1 MKLSLTGCRS
11 LEFSP
16 ATPPPQE
23 KKNHVI
29 LKVACCAVC
38 RTDAKM
44 WHQGHRDLA
53 LPRVPGHE
61 IAGYDSSGRLFT
73 VWPGQACGQ
82 CRYCLEGREN
92 LCEEMRIIGFHSD
105 GGFARF
111 VSVPRESLVAVRED
125 IKPPCLTFAEPVA
138 CVINGLAKFPPEQN
152 LRVIIYGGG
161 VVGML
166 AALLCREQNCRVTVV
181 ERSQEKIARLD
192 AFAKKND
199 LELCKDTVA
208 SDFDLALNCCDSHIA
223 FSLCITK
230 LRKGGRFV
238 YFSGLEKNE
247 EIETNLLNLIHYKEL
262 EIHGAY
268 GPGRRHMEEAVSFC
282 HRNQNKLEMLIE
294 KCIGPEDVEGILEH
308 ILSGNALKYIIDWS
322 KSRLSAATPP
332 EGKTVSN
339 NKKSRSTPPGTIPLS
354 PFLQSLT
361 KAIQPV
367 SPAFRDRAQKKVDL
381 KTKPLGALGTI
392 EKLAVQMAVIRGD
405 LNPEIHRKKMF
416 VFAGDHGVVE
426 EGVSA
431 FPARVTV
438 QMVENFL
445 NGGAAVN
452 AFCRQYNIKL
462 SIVDMGVNG
471 EFTDHP
477 MLIKKKIARGTN
489 NFAVQP
495 AMTLAGAI
503 KAIEQGAR
511 VFIEENNSRPCDIV
525 GLGEMGI
532 GNTTSATA
540 IISAVSGLSPARLTG
555 RGTGVD
561 NSGLERKIEVIEKS
575 LALHRPDPGDAID
588 LLAKVG
594 GYELGGICG
603 ATLAAAS
610 RKCCVVL
617 DGVISTA
624 AGLLAYLLCPAIGD
638 YLIAGHKSVE
648 TSQKTALEIMGLA
661 PVIDLDMRLGEGTGA
676 AIAINLA
683 ELSCRMMREMASF
696 DDAGVSTAAIK

>member
-1 MKLSLTGCRS
+1 MKLSLTGCRN
-11 LEFSP
+11 LEFSSTDS
-16 ATPPPQE
+16 APQK

-29 LKVACCAVC
+29 LEVACCAVC

-61 IAGYDSSGRLFT
+61 IAGFDSSGKLFT

-92 LCEEMRIIGFHSD
+92 LCEDMRIIGFHSD

-111 VSVPRESLVAVRED
+111 VSVPEDSLIAVTEK
-125 IKPPCLTFAEPVA
+125 IEPSCLTFAEPVA
-138 CVINGLAKFPPEQN
+138 CVINGLSKFPPEQN
-152 LRVIIYGGG
+152 SRVIIYGGG

-166 AALLCREQNCRVTVV
+166 AALLCRERNCRVTIV
-181 ERSQEKIARLD
+181 ERSQEKITRLN
-192 AFAKKND
+192 AFVKEND
-199 LELCKDTVA
+199 LKLCKDTVA
-208 SDFDLALNCCDSHIA
+208 SDFDLALNCCDSHVA

-268 GPGRRHMEEAVSFC
+268 GPGRKHMEEAVSFC
-282 HRNQNKLEMLIE
+282 HHRQDNLKMLIE
-294 KCIGPEDVEGILEH
+294 KCIGPEDVEGVLEH

-322 KSRLSAATPP
+322 GKNLSAASPGGTAFSKNRKNRSISP
-332 EGKTVSN
+332 
-339 NKKSRSTPPGTIPLS
+339 KSKPLP
-354 PFLQSLT
+354 PFLQDLSE
-361 KAIQPV
+361 AIQPV
-367 SPAFRDRAQKKVDL
+367 SPAVLDQAQEKVDL

-392 EKLAVQMAVIRGD
+392 EKLAIQLAAIRDD
-405 LNPEIHRKKMF
+405 LNPEINRKKMF

-431 FPARVTV
+431 FPAKVTV

-445 NGGAAVN
+445 AGGAAVN
-452 AFCRQYNIKL
+452 AFCRQYNIEL
-462 SIVDMGVNG
+462 SVVDMGVNG
-471 EFTDHP
+471 DFPDHP
-477 MLIKKKIARGTN
+477 MLIRKKIARGTD

-495 AMTLAGAI
+495 AMGDAGAI

-511 VFIEENNSRPCDIV
+511 IIIEENNSRAWDIV
-525 GLGEMGI
+525 GMGEMGI

-575 LALHRPDPGDAID
+575 LALHQPDPTNAID
-588 LLAKVG
+588 LLAKIG

-603 ATLAAAS
+603 AVLAAAS

-624 AGLLAYLLCPAIGD
+624 AGLLAYLICPAIGD

-648 TSQKTALEIMGLA
+648 ISQKTALKIMGLE

-676 AIAINLA
+676 AIAINLV

-696 DDAGVSTAAIK
+696 DDAGVSTAVTQ

>member
-1 MKLSLTGCRS
+1 MKLSLTGCRN
-11 LEFSP
+11 LEYSSAAP
-16 ATPPPQE
+16 APQE
-23 KKNHVI
+23 KDNHVV
-29 LKVACCAVC
+29 LEVACCAIC

-44 WHQGHRDLA
+44 WNQGHRDLA

-61 IAGYDSSGRLFT
+61 IAGFDNSGKLFT

-82 CRYCLEGREN
+82 CRYCREGREN
-92 LCEEMRIIGFHSD
+92 LCEDMRIIGFHSD

-111 VSVPRESLVAVRED
+111 VSVPEDSLVAVTEKIEPR
-125 IKPPCLTFAEPVA
+125 CLTFAEPVA
-138 CVINGLAKFPPEQN
+138 CVINGLSKFPPQQN
-152 LRVIIYGGG
+152 SRVIIYGGG

-166 AALLCREQNCRVTVV
+166 AALLCRERNCKVTVV
-181 ERSQEKIARLD
+181 ERSQEKISRLD
-192 AFAKKND
+192 TFAKEND
-199 LELCKDTVA
+199 FTLCKDTVA
-208 SDFDLALNCCDSHIA
+208 SNFDLALNCCDSHIA

-230 LRKGGRFV
+230 LRKGGRFI

-282 HRNQNKLEMLIE
+282 HRRQGNLELLIE
-294 KCIGPEDVEGILEH
+294 KCIGPEDVEGVLDH
-308 ILSGNALKYIIDWS
+308 VLSGNGLKYIIDWS
-322 KSRLSAATPP
+322 Q
-332 EGKTVSN
+332 
-339 NKKSRSTPPGTIPLS
+339 KKIPGTANPSAEKEAENNHRVAQKPVSLS
-354 PFLQSLT
+354 PFLQNLT
-361 KAIQPV
+361 DTIQPA
-367 SPAFRDRAQKKVDL
+367 STAIRDQAQKKVDL

-392 EKLAVQMAVIRGD
+392 EKLAVQLAAIQNN
-405 LNPEIHRKKMF
+405 LNPEINRKKMF

-431 FPARVTV
+431 FPAKVTV

-445 NGGAAVN
+445 AGGAAIN
-452 AFCRQYNIKL
+452 AFCRQFAIEL
-462 SIVDMGVNG
+462 SVVDMGVNG
-471 EFTDHP
+471 DFDDHL
-477 MLIKKKIARGTN
+477 MLIRKKIGRGTD
-489 NFAVQP
+489 NFAIQP
-495 AMTLAGAI
+495 AMGNGR
-503 KAIEQGAR
+503 AIEAIESGAR
-511 VFIEENNSRPCDIV
+511 VFLEKNNPVPCDIV
-525 GLGEMGI
+525 GMGEMGI

-575 LALHRPDPGDAID
+575 LTLHRPDPTDAID
-588 LLAKVG
+588 LLAKIG
-594 GYELGGICG
+594 GFELGGICG
-603 ATLAAAS
+603 AVLAAAS
-610 RKCCVVL
+610 QQCCVVL

-624 AGLLAYLLCPAIGD
+624 AGLLAYLICPAIGD

-648 TSQKTALEIMGLA
+648 ISQKTALEIMGLE

-676 AIAINLA
+676 AIAINLV

-696 DDAGVSTAAIK
+696 DDAGVSTAVTK